1 MAMQFRISN
10 FLAEVLA
17 SEQAGNVPE
26 MERLCRELFGFAF
39 QGKKWAFMT
48 IIELKEKRSIS
59 MDTMTMAAIEEAQD
73 EICKRLDRMLKI
85 LVKIDKKLE
94 VTDDKK

>member
-1 MAMQFRISN
+1 LKISN

-17 SEQAGNVPE
+17 AEQAGNVSE

-39 QGKKWAFMT
+39 QGNAWAFM
-48 IIELKEKRSIS
+48 IIFELKEKGAIS
-59 MDTMTMAAIEEAQD
+59 MDTMTMATIETAQD

-94 VTDDKK
+94 VTDEKK

>member
-1 MAMQFRISN
+1 LKISN
-10 FLAEVLA
+10 FLAEVIA
-17 SEQAGNVPE
+17 ADRAGNVPE
-26 MERLCRELFGFAF
+26 LERLCRELFGFAF

-48 IIELKEKRSIS
+48 IIELKEKRSV
-59 MDTMTMAAIEEAQD
+59 TMNTMLMATIETAQD

-94 VTDDKK
+94 LQDDKK